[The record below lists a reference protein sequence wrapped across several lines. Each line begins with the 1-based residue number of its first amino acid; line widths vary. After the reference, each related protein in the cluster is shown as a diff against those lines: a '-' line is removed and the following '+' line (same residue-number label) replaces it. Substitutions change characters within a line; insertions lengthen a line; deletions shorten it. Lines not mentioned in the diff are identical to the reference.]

1 VSQEQAADT
10 RPADAPAEAF
20 VRPAASIA
28 ELATTWV
35 SATGSRVKDT
45 AQLALAEARLAA
57 MSVVLM
63 VLLAIVAAV
72 FLLGAWG
79 MLMAGVVTG
88 INELGVPIWIT
99 LLALGVTHLLCAWL
113 LIRLALKLSVHLE
126 LPATRR
132 QLRGVAAPDGVDD
145 VA

>member
-1 VSQEQAADT
+1 
-10 RPADAPAEAF
+10 
-20 VRPAASIA
+20 
-28 ELATTWV
+28 
-35 SATGSRVKDT
+35 
-45 AQLALAEARLAA
+45 
-57 MSVVLM
+57 M

-113 LIRLALKLSVHLE
+113 LIRLTLKLSVHLE

-132 QLRGVAAPDGVDD
+132 QLRGEAAPDGDGH

>member
-1 VSQEQAADT
+1 VSPEREATA
-10 RPADAPAEAF
+10 RPAEASPEAL

-35 SATGSRVKDT
+35 SAAGSRVKNT
-45 AQLALAEARLAA
+45 AQLALAEVRLAA

-63 VLLAIVAAV
+63 VLLAIIAAV

-79 MLMAGVVTG
+79 MLMAAVVTG
-88 INELGVPIWIT
+88 INGLGVPIWIT

-113 LIRLALKLSVHLE
+113 LIRLTLKLSLYLE

-132 QLRGVAAPDGVDD
+132 QLHGLAAPDGDD
-145 VA
+145 HGA

>member
-1 VSQEQAADT
+1 MSQERAASSRT
-10 RPADAPAEAF
+10 AEASPEAL
-20 VRPAASIA
+20 VTPSASIA
-28 ELATTWV
+28 ELVTTYV
-35 SATGSRVKDT
+35 SAAGSRVKNT

-63 VLLAIVAAV
+63 VLLAIIAAV

-88 INELGVPIWIT
+88 INELGVPIWST
-99 LLALGVTHLLCAWL
+99 LLALGVTHLLGAWL
-113 LIRLALKLSVHLE
+113 LIRLTLKLSVHLE

-145 VA
+145 GA

>member
-10 RPADAPAEAF
+10 RPADASAEAF

-35 SATGSRVKDT
+35 SAAGSRVKDT

-57 MSVVLM
+57 MSVALM
-63 VLLAIVAAV
+63 VLLAIIAAV

-113 LIRLALKLSVHLE
+113 LIRLTLKLSVHLE

-132 QLRGVAAPDGVDD
+132 QLRGVAAPDGDDD

>member
-1 VSQEQAADT
+1 MSPQREAASQ
-10 RPADAPAEAF
+10 PPDASAEEF
-20 VRPAASIA
+20 LKPAAGIA
-28 ELATTWV
+28 ELAATWV
-35 SATGSRVKDT
+35 SAAGLRVKNT

-63 VLLAIVAAV
+63 VLLAIIAAV

-79 MLMAGVVTG
+79 LLMAGVVTG
-88 INELGVPIWIT
+88 INALGVPIWSS
-99 LLALGVTHLLCAWL
+99 LLALGLTHLLSAWL
-113 LIRLALKLSVHLE
+113 LLRLTLKLSVHLE

-132 QLRGVAAPDGVDD
+132 QLRGEAAPDGDDD

>member
-1 VSQEQAADT
+1 MSPERAG
-10 RPADAPAEAF
+10 APRSAEATPEAF
-20 VRPAASIA
+20 VRPEASIA
-28 ELATTWV
+28 DLASTWV
-35 SATGSRVKDT
+35 SAAGSRVRNT
-45 AQLALAEARLAA
+45 ARLALAEARLAA

-63 VLLAIVAAV
+63 VLLAIIAAV

-88 INELGVPIWIT
+88 INELGVPIWTT

-113 LIRLALKLSVHLE
+113 LIRLTLKLSVYLE

-132 QLRGVAAPDGVDD
+132 QLRGEAVPNGDDD

>member
-1 VSQEQAADT
+1 MPQEREAASL
-10 RPADAPAEAF
+10 APEASPEAF
-20 VRPAASIA
+20 IKPAAGIA
-28 ELATTWV
+28 ELAATWV

-63 VLLAIVAAV
+63 VLLAIIAAV

-79 MLMAGVVTG
+79 MLMAGVVAG
-88 INELGVPIWIT
+88 LNELGVSIWSS
-99 LLALGVTHLLCAWL
+99 LLALGMTHLLCAWL
-113 LIRLALKLSVHLE
+113 LIRLTLKLSVHLE

-132 QLRGVAAPDGVDD
+132 QLRGEAAPDGDDD

>member
-1 VSQEQAADT
+1 MSPEREAAS
-10 RPADAPAEAF
+10 RPSEASPEAF
-20 VRPAASIA
+20 VRPEAGIA
-28 ELATTWV
+28 ELASTWV
-35 SATGSRVKDT
+35 SAAGSRVKNT

-63 VLLAIVAAV
+63 VLLAIIAAV

-88 INELGVPIWIT
+88 INELGVPVWGS
-99 LLALGVTHLLCAWL
+99 LLALGVTHLLLAWL
-113 LIRLALKLSVHLE
+113 LLRLTLKLSVHLE

-132 QLRGVAAPDGVDD
+132 QLRGEAAPDGDDD

>member
-1 VSQEQAADT
+1 MSPKQAADP
-10 RPADAPAEAF
+10 RQAEASPEAF
-20 VRPAASIA
+20 LSPEAGIT
-28 ELATTWV
+28 ELALTWV
-35 SATGSRVKDT
+35 SAAGSRVRNT

-88 INELGVPIWIT
+88 ILELGVPIWT
-99 LLALGVTHLLCAWL
+99 VLLGLGVIHLLCAWL
-113 LIRLALKLSVHLE
+113 LIRWTLKLSVHLE

-132 QLRGVAAPDGVDD
+132 QLCGAAAPDGVDHG
-145 VA
+145 A